1 MRPQSDMLSCRRI
14 CEMYR
19 AFRVRNRNWRYVM
32 PDQKNTEQLVAL
44 LRQQMPLLSER
55 YRVRSLKMFGSYV
68 RHEQRPDSDLDLLV
82 TFDEL
87 PSLLKFIELENYLTD
102 TLGVK
107 VDLVM
112 PDTLKPRIG
121 QRILSEVV
129 PV

>member
-1 MRPQSDMLSCRRI
+1 
-14 CEMYR
+14 
-19 AFRVRNRNWRYVM
+19 M
-32 PDQKNTEQLVAL
+32 PNQQNAEQLTAL

-55 YRVRSLKMFGSYV
+55 YRVKTLKMFGSYV

-82 TFDEL
+82 TFDKL

-121 QRILSEVV
+121 QRILSEAI

>member
-1 MRPQSDMLSCRRI
+1 MSSQ
-14 CEMYR
+14 
-19 AFRVRNRNWRYVM
+19 RNV
-32 PDQKNTEQLVAL
+32 EQLVAL

-55 YRVRSLKMFGSYV
+55 YRIRTLKMFGSYV

>member
-1 MRPQSDMLSCRRI
+1 MPEQ
-14 CEMYR
+14 
-19 AFRVRNRNWRYVM
+19 RNI
-32 PDQKNTEQLVAL
+32 EQLAGL

-55 YRVRSLKMFGSYV
+55 YGVKALKVFGSYV
-68 RHEQRPDSDLDLLV
+68 RHEQQPDSDLDLLV
-82 TFDEL
+82 TFDRL

-121 QRILSEVV
+121 QRILSEAI